1 MTLVLFLKDCP
12 QRARG
17 GEKVVVVRDRH
28 ELAERVQKSTVR
40 GGPQQL
46 CIQALEVML
55 TDGWVIGR
63 LDKKVPRLTVQA
75 ADEESIFVH
84 WNRDDTADR
93 EAG

>member
-46 CIQALEVML
+46 YRRPEPSPSI
-55 TDGWVIGR
+55 
-63 LDKKVPRLTVQA
+63 
-75 ADEESIFVH
+75 ESM
-84 WNRDDTADR
+84 R
-93 EAG
+93 